1 MKYLLLDTNIYLH
14 YIDFEHIDWGTIIGD
29 KEYEIVVP
37 YTVIK
42 EIDKCKDGPKSKIKV
57 RAKAVASKFGSYF
70 LNDNYNKQINL
81 VQINDPSDEILIKY
95 HLNRGVC
102 DDLIIGSIL
111 EFEHKDDVIV
121 ISHDN
126 TLLIKAKNLGL
137 KFLPKMPDKY
147 LISEEKSEEEKEHER
162 CRKELEQLKNRQP
175 KPQILFANGETV
187 LRIKAPSVS
196 NVDRKLE
203 EIMIKIKSK
212 NPKANIHTTIH
223 EDISPSDIFNDMLN
237 SLNRFQYS
245 IYSDD
250 QLRKHNIE
258 LDKFYAYCERFYRFK
273 LESELLEGQL
283 KELSF
288 IISNSGSAETGEM
301 NIFLDFPKHIQL
313 YNERSVKYMNGIEPK
328 VPLVGMEFSEYGNGL
343 AFSYI
348 DPRGGLSI
356 PQLKSWDLMKYLS
369 KHSINVDASNLV
381 HNVQR
386 SLRIKNALYVDAMQ
400 CGNFTID
407 WCICAAGCVK
417 SVSGTLSV
425 IVESDGC

>member
-14 YIDFEHIDWGTIIGD
+14 YIDFEQIDWGTIIGD

-42 EIDKCKDGPKSKIKV
+42 EIGKYKDGPKSKIKV
-57 RAKAVASKFGSYF
+57 RAKAVASKFGCYF
-70 LNDNYNKQINL
+70 LNDDYNKQINL
-81 VQINDPSDEILIKY
+81 VQIDDPSDEILIRY
-95 HLNRGVC
+95 HLNRSVC

-137 KFLPKMPDKY
+137 KFLPKMPNKY

-212 NPKANIHTTIH
+212 NPKVNIHTTIH

-288 IISNSGSAETGEM
+288 IISNSGNAETGEM
-301 NIFLDFPKHIQL
+301 NIFLAFPKHIQL

-328 VPLVGMEFSEYGNGL
+328 APLVGMDFSEYGNGL

-407 WCICAAGCVK
+407 WRICAAGCVK

>member
-14 YIDFEHIDWGTIIGD
+14 YIDFEQIDWGTIIGD

-42 EIDKCKDGPKSKIKV
+42 EIDKYKDGPKSKIKV
-57 RAKAVASKFGSYF
+57 RAKAVASKFGCYF
-70 LNDNYNKQINL
+70 LNDDYNKQINL
-81 VQINDPSDEILIKY
+81 VQINDPSDEILIRY
-95 HLNRGVC
+95 HLNRSVC

-250 QLRKHNIE
+250 QLRKHNMSWINFM
-258 LDKFYAYCERFYRFK
+258 L
-273 LESELLEGQL
+273 
-283 KELSF
+283 
-288 IISNSGSAETGEM
+288 T
-301 NIFLDFPKHIQL
+301 
-313 YNERSVKYMNGIEPK
+313 VKDSIALNLR
-328 VPLVGMEFSEYGNGL
+328 V
-343 AFSYI
+343 SY
-348 DPRGGLSI
+348 
-356 PQLKSWDLMKYLS
+356 
-369 KHSINVDASNLV
+369 
-381 HNVQR
+381 
-386 SLRIKNALYVDAMQ
+386 
-400 CGNFTID
+400 
-407 WCICAAGCVK
+407 
-417 SVSGTLSV
+417 
-425 IVESDGC
+425 

>member
-14 YIDFEHIDWGTIIGD
+14 YIDFEQIDWGTIIGD

-42 EIDKCKDGPKSKIKV
+42 EIDKYKDGPKSKIKV
-57 RAKAVASKFGSYF
+57 RAKAVASKFGCYF
-70 LNDNYNKQINL
+70 LNDDYNKQINL
-81 VQINDPSDEILIKY
+81 VQIDDPSDEILIRY
-95 HLNRGVC
+95 HLNRSVC

-137 KFLPKMPDKY
+137 KFLPKMPNKY

-212 NPKANIHTTIH
+212 NPKVNIHTTIH

-288 IISNSGSAETGEM
+288 IISNSGNAETGEM
-301 NIFLDFPKHIQL
+301 NIFLAFPKHIQL

-328 VPLVGMEFSEYGNGL
+328 ALLLEWNLANMEM
-343 AFSYI
+343 
-348 DPRGGLSI
+348 
-356 PQLKSWDLMKYLS
+356 DL
-369 KHSINVDASNLV
+369 H
-381 HNVQR
+381 
-386 SLRIKNALYVDAMQ
+386 
-400 CGNFTID
+400 
-407 WCICAAGCVK
+407 
-417 SVSGTLSV
+417 SV
-425 IVESDGC
+425 ILIHEVV

>member
-14 YIDFEHIDWGTIIGD
+14 YIDFEQIDWGTIIGD

-42 EIDKCKDGPKSKIKV
+42 EIDKYKDKPKSKIKV
-57 RAKAVASKFGSYF
+57 RAKAVASKFGCYF
-70 LNDNYNKQINL
+70 LNDDYNKQINL
-81 VQINDPSDEILIKY
+81 VQINDPSDEILIRY
-95 HLNRGVC
+95 HLNRSVC

-175 KPQILFANGETV
+175 KPQILFANCETV

-301 NIFLDFPKHIQL
+301 NIFLAFPKHIQL

-328 VPLVGMEFSEYGNGL
+328 APLVGMEFSEYGNGL

>member
-14 YIDFEHIDWGTIIGD
+14 YIDFEQIDWGMIIGD

-42 EIDKCKDGPKSKIKV
+42 EIDKYKDGPKSKIKV
-57 RAKAVASKFGSYF
+57 RAKAVASKFGCYF
-70 LNDNYNKQINL
+70 LNDDYNKQINL
-81 VQINDPSDEILIKY
+81 VQINDPSDEILIRY
-95 HLNRGVC
+95 HLNRSVC

-301 NIFLDFPKHIQL
+301 NIFLDFPGATTFAISKSL
-313 YNERSVKYMNGIEPK
+313 TS
-328 VPLVGMEFSEYGNGL
+328 LVRFGL
-343 AFSYI
+343 I
-348 DPRGGLSI
+348 SI
-356 PQLKSWDLMKYLS
+356 PYGTY
-369 KHSINVDASNLV
+369 INDENLYKKFYE
-381 HNVQR
+381 HPLYQRFKELYPTENVTVEKGKAVLTPLG
-386 SLRIKNALYVDAMQ
+386 SS
-400 CGNFTID
+400 F
-407 WCICAAGCVK
+407 VK
-417 SVSGTLSV
+417 SC
-425 IVESDGC
+425 IPD

>member
-1 MKYLLLDTNIYLH
+1 MTATLRTFPGQRRGKSAR
-14 YIDFEHIDWGTIIGD
+14 
-29 KEYEIVVP
+29 
-37 YTVIK
+37 
-42 EIDKCKDGPKSKIKV
+42 PKSKIKV
-57 RAKAVASKFGSYF
+57 RAKAVASKFGCYF
-70 LNDNYNKQINL
+70 LNDDYNKQINL
-81 VQINDPSDEILIKY
+81 VQINDPSDEILIRY
-95 HLNRGVC
+95 HLNRSVC

-175 KPQILFANGETV
+175 KPQILFANCETV

-245 IYSDD
+245 IYSDA

-301 NIFLDFPKHIQL
+301 NIFLAFPKHIQL

-328 VPLVGMEFSEYGNGL
+328 APLVGMEFSEYGNGL

-348 DPRGGLSI
+348 DPRGG
-356 PQLKSWDLMKYLS
+356 LKSWDLMKYLS

-407 WCICAAGCVK
+407 WRICAAGCVK

>member
-14 YIDFEHIDWGTIIGD
+14 YIDFEQIDWGTIIDD
-29 KEYEIVVP
+29 KEYEIIVH
-37 YTVIK
+37 YIVIK
-42 EIDKCKDGPKSKIKV
+42 EIDKYNDGPKSKIKV

-70 LNDNYNKQINL
+70 LNDDYNKQINL

-95 HLNRGVC
+95 HLNRSVC

-111 EFEHKDDVIV
+111 EFEHKDEVIV

-147 LISEEKSEEEKEHER
+147 LISEEKSEEEKEYER
-162 CRKELEQLKNRQP
+162 CRKELEQFKNRQP
-175 KPQILFANGETV
+175 KPKIMFANGETV
-187 LRIKAPSVS
+187 LRIKAPCVS
-196 NVDRKLE
+196 NIDSKLE

-212 NPKANIHTTIH
+212 NPKANIHTTSH
-223 EDISPSDIFNDMLN
+223 ENISPSDILNDMLN

-250 QLRKHNIE
+250 QLMKHNIE

-301 NIFLDFPKHIQL
+301 NIFLNFPKHIQL

-328 VPLVGMEFSEYGNGL
+328 APLVGMDFSEYGNGL

-356 PQLKSWDLMKYLS
+356 PKLKSWDLMKYLS

-425 IVESDGC
+425 IVESDGS

>member
-14 YIDFEHIDWGTIIGD
+14 YIDFEQIDWGTIIGD

-42 EIDKCKDGPKSKIKV
+42 EIDKYKDGPKSKIKV
-57 RAKAVASKFGSYF
+57 RAKAVASKFGCYF
-70 LNDNYNKQINL
+70 LNDDYNKQINL
-81 VQINDPSDEILIKY
+81 VQINDPSDEILIRY
-95 HLNRGVC
+95 HLNRSVC

-175 KPQILFANGETV
+175 KPQILFANCETV

-245 IYSDD
+245 IYSDA

-301 NIFLDFPKHIQL
+301 NIFLAFPKHIQL

-328 VPLVGMEFSEYGNGL
+328 APLVGMEFSEYGNGL

-348 DPRGGLSI
+348 DP
-356 PQLKSWDLMKYLS
+356 
-369 KHSINVDASNLV
+369 
-381 HNVQR
+381 
-386 SLRIKNALYVDAMQ
+386 
-400 CGNFTID
+400 
-407 WCICAAGCVK
+407 
-417 SVSGTLSV
+417 
-425 IVESDGC
+425 